1 MGREHRLR
9 KPPAPGHWCMKSSAV
24 GVPPIGPVLPPDTS
38 SPAVEDSS
46 DSRLRPRSD
55 PRTVSEKQRDIMIV
69 SRLRSETRHV
79 VTVLSVK
86 IIE

>member
-1 MGREHRLR
+1 
-9 KPPAPGHWCMKSSAV
+9 MKSSAV
-24 GVPPIGPVLPPDTS
+24 GVPPSGPVLPPDTS

-55 PRTVSEKQRDIMIV
+55 PRTVSEKQRDLMIV
-69 SRLRSETRHV
+69 SRLRSALLYLNLLETRHV

>member
-1 MGREHRLR
+1 M
-9 KPPAPGHWCMKSSAV
+9 
-24 GVPPIGPVLPPDTS
+24 
-38 SPAVEDSS
+38 EDSS

-55 PRTVSEKQRDIMIV
+55 PRTVSEKQRDLMIV
-69 SRLRSETRHV
+69 SRLRSALLYLNLLETRHV